1 MYSVLSTSCYL
12 SGCTGRVTFLICL
25 SSVSSQDLIELHL
38 TYCNSLSSRSL
49 KTLTCFRE
57 TLVSLCL
64 FGCSGIFYRK
74 GGAPLACNEDTE
86 DEDDDSPVSR
96 QALETD
102 FNFQGFNRLRLL
114 NLGGLPD
121 EVDVENLLKPL
132 KSLTSIDLSN
142 VHLLRTAFL
151 TQWKDRLA
159 SLVLFNVDLSDEVV
173 NTVVEMTNL
182 R

>member
-1 MYSVLSTSCYL
+1 M
-12 SGCTGRVTFLICL
+12 
-25 SSVSSQDLIELHL
+25 
-38 TYCNSLSSRSL
+38 
-49 KTLTCFRE
+49 
-57 TLVSLCL
+57 SLCL
-64 FGCSGIFYRK
+64 FGCSHIFYRR

-86 DEDDDSPVSR
+86 DEEDETPASR

-121 EVDVENLLKPL
+121 EMDAEKLLKPL
-132 KSLTSIDLSN
+132 KSLTSLDLSN
-142 VHLLRTAFL
+142 VVLRGTAFL

-159 SLVLFNVDLSDEVV
+159 SLVLYNVDMSEELVSSVLELL
-173 NTVVEMTNL
+173 NL